1 MEKRKG
7 YQGAAS
13 SKGGAGL
20 FTFKKYDAIG
30 QETFEVI
37 AIDSKLWRLTEN
49 ALTIAYSGSN
59 APCLAYVFFDSSIS
73 AYRFQILE
81 GSNTVLNLSL
91 GLGIDEVS
99 PVTLTALRNA
109 INALTGF
116 TASITGSGSV
126 PAAFLDT
133 QVDVDLLSGNFVG
146 VARSWTEV
154 NSPGTLFPGNVTY
167 KNDESFENTS
177 GVQLQNCLYLSNG
190 YDEVIKYDGQ
200 NAYRAGVP
208 EPASITAV
216 ASATAGGFTGDNYV
230 YKVQYLQKDAQGNE
244 TSGNWIASD
253 PPISI
258 PVITPSQISLTVA
271 NILAA
276 SGFNTNCA
284 VVNGAQTVVT
294 TITVDNGSGSAHT
307 LKVGDTAY
315 FYDAVTANYVERL
328 ITAVTPT
335 TITIQGAG
343 VTVADNA
350 VISNNLRIVLWR
362 SKNSATYP
370 TVFYAVAEIP
380 NNSFSATQTY
390 VDLKADTSL
399 GATFIEPETDRSPPV
414 KGRYISAYQ
423 NIMITAGNLQF
434 PNQVSFSDVE
444 SPEYFSVPDNSFQV
458 SDLLGDRITGISP
471 SNEFFIVFQS
481 RAIHSVSGDLST
493 LQFRVDQVAND
504 IGCAAHA
511 TIKDISGALAFLSY
525 NGPRVLQ
532 GGQIPKG
539 LGPFETNQNIS
550 RIDPIFEQRGE
561 TDSQKLWQFKRATA
575 FHDRVGQKYLCYV
588 PCETDLSGERY
599 ANENSLIFVYDYPR
613 DAWLEWDEINAA
625 GGMTELQ
632 NEIFFSERKY
642 YQSLLTAGS
651 YLYRFHNSNTAFD
664 YADNASPIDF
674 YWISAWDFF
683 GEASVLKNFLAIRM
697 FSTEDTSSEF
707 DLVVETQV
715 NWIKEPYSILSVTI
729 GGGGYGQ
736 DQWNVDPWGS
746 PSEPTLTRKL
756 NNNRVKSLR
765 VVFRNSELQKN
776 ILLTGYELEV
786 ATPYK
791 PRFVR

>member
-715 NWIKEPYSILSVTI
+715 NWIKEPYSTLSVTI